1 VWETENMVR
10 KALRERMLTV
20 PEVKKVLDMIGE
32 EKLDQFQRR
41 SLDYASKFSKVAE
54 DDAETLVKTLIEQY
68 GLDEEEA
75 IQIVNCMPKS
85 IEEIRVFLGGGRK
98 IIETSKL
105 QGILSFLDEHRK

>member
-1 VWETENMVR
+1 MVR
-10 KALRERMLTV
+10 KALRERMLSV
-20 PEVKKVLDMIGE
+20 PEVKKVLDIIGE

-54 DDAETLVKTLIEQY
+54 EKAAALVKTIIEPFD
-68 GLDEEEA
+68 LDEAEA

-85 IEEIRVFLGGGRK
+85 VEEIRVFLGGGRK